1 MVVVLVAGLVGVVV
15 AVASSVGVV
24 VVVVAGS
31 VVSDSACWQVVM
43 QVIVDRVDVD
53 VCELLN

>member
-1 MVVVLVAGLVGVVV
+1 MVGVVV
-15 AVASSVGVV
+15 VVAGSVGV